1 MNNEQTRPT
10 LIVDAD
16 DTLWETE
23 IYFEQ
28 CIADFGELMATLG
41 FDREEAERTVEEVE
55 RERVPQVGYA
65 PEEFARSLV
74 FAYQRLC
81 ERYNRPIEDEVSDG
95 VWEIGRAMVEYP
107 IVLLDGVA
115 ETLARLSGRFRLLLL
130 TKGDREAQESKLA
143 RSGLG
148 HLFDG
153 VHVVPEKD
161 AGVIRG
167 LVAEYN
173 LRPEQ
178 TWMVGNSPRSDIN
191 PALEAGI
198 GAIHV
203 PHSNTWHLEH
213 EEIAEPEQVIVLNSF
228 GELDEMFLQAKGRQ
242 KT

>member
-1 MNNEQTRPT
+1 MMLT

-28 CIADFGELMATLG
+28 CIADFGELMATLD

-81 ERYNRPIEDEVSDG
+81 ERYDRPIEDEVSDS

-130 TKGDREAQESKLA
+130 TKGDQKTQESKLA
-143 RSGLG
+143 RSDLG
-148 HLFDG
+148 QLFDG
-153 VHVVPEKD
+153 VHIVPEKD
-161 AGVIRG
+161 AGVIRD
-167 LVAEYN
+167 LLARYD

-178 TWMVGNSPRSDIN
+178 TWMVGNSPRSDVN

-198 GAIHV
+198 GAIYV
-203 PHSNTWHLEH
+203 PHPNTWHLEH

-228 GELDEMFLQAKGRQ
+228 GELDEMFLQVKRRQ

>member
-1 MNNEQTRPT
+1 MMLT

-28 CIADFGELMATLG
+28 CIADFGELMATLD

-81 ERYNRPIEDEVSDG
+81 ERYDRPIEDEVSDS

-130 TKGDREAQESKLA
+130 TKGDQKTQESKLA
-143 RSGLG
+143 RSDLG
-148 HLFDG
+148 QLFDG
-153 VHVVPEKD
+153 VHIVPEKD

-178 TWMVGNSPRSDIN
+178 TWMVGNSPRSDVN

-198 GAIHV
+198 GAIYV
-203 PHSNTWHLEH
+203 PHPNTWHLEH

-228 GELDEMFLQAKGRQ
+228 GELDEMFLQVKRRQ

>member
-1 MNNEQTRPT
+1 MMLT

-28 CIADFGELMATLG
+28 CIADFGELMATLD

-81 ERYNRPIEDEVSDG
+81 ERYDRPIEDEVSDS

-115 ETLARLSGRFRLLLL
+115 ETLARLSDHCRLLLL
-130 TKGDREAQESKLA
+130 TKGDGETQAGKLA

-148 HLFDG
+148 HFFDG
-153 VHVVPEKD
+153 VHIVPEKD
-161 AGVIRG
+161 ADVIRD
-167 LVAEYN
+167 LLARYD

-178 TWMVGNSPRSDIN
+178 TWMVGNSPRSDVN

-198 GAIHV
+198 GAIYV
-203 PHSNTWHLEH
+203 PHPNTWHLEH

-228 GELDEMFLQAKGRQ
+228 GELDEMFLQVKRRQ

>member
-28 CIADFGELMATLG
+28 CIADFGALMATLG
-41 FDREEAERTVEEVE
+41 FDREEAERTVDAVE

-81 ERYNRPIEDEVSDG
+81 ERHGRVAEDEVSNG
-95 VWEIGRAMVEYP
+95 VWEIGRAVVGYP

-115 ETLARLSGRFRLLLL
+115 ETLARLGDHCRLLLL
-130 TKGDREAQESKLA
+130 TKGDQGVQEDKLA

-148 HLFDG
+148 QLFDG
-153 VHVVPEKD
+153 VHVVLEKD

-173 LRPEQ
+173 LRPER

-191 PALEAGI
+191 PALEAGV

-213 EEIAEPEQVIVLNSF
+213 EEIAEPERVIVLSNF
-228 GELDEMFLQAKGRQ
+228 GELDEMFLQTKGRQ